1 MFRPDLAVSLGA
13 LGQTLHAADCPE
25 DARTAFGEGIAALTP
40 AFDRHPAA
48 FAGLMRNLGADY
60 LRTCEALAEPPD
72 ADLLAPVVAIFQR
85 LSPPE
90 E

>member
-1 MFRPDLAVSLGA
+1 
-13 LGQTLHAADCPE
+13 
-25 DARTAFGEGIAALTP
+25 
-40 AFDRHPAA
+40 
-48 FAGLMRNLGADY
+48 MRNLGADY